1 MSAKGFSREFKL
13 AAIARMD
20 AGEKVARI
28 ARDLGIARLT
38 LYKWRDQLRQRG
50 IVGKRDRPIKSAD
63 GRSGAVERVPPPEL
77 PAELVR
83 ARERIA
89 ELERKVGQQQ
99 VELDF
104 FRGALRR
111 IEASRQ
117 PTNGPG
123 ATESSPR
130 SRR

>member
-1 MSAKGFSREFKL
+1 MR
-13 AAIARMD
+13 
-20 AGEKVARI
+20 GESVARV
-28 ARDLGIARLT
+28 ARDFGVSRKT
-38 LYKWRDQLRQRG
+38 LYQWRDQLRQG
-50 IVGKRDRPIKSAD
+50 AAKSAD
-63 GRSGAVERVPPPEL
+63 DAPGALERVPRPEL

-89 ELERKVGQQQ
+89 ELERKIGQQQ

-111 IEASRQ
+111 IEASHQ
-117 PTNGPG
+117 PSDGPG
-123 ATESSPR
+123 VTESSPR

>member
-20 AGEKVARI
+20 AGEKVARV
-28 ARDLGIARLT
+28 ARDLGISRKT
-38 LYKWRDQLRQRG
+38 LYDWRDRLSQSGR
-50 IVGKRDRPIKSAD
+50 KRAPR
-63 GRSGAVERVPPPEL
+63 VVPPPEL

-104 FRGALRR
+104 FKGALRR
-111 IEASRQ
+111 IEASRR
-117 PTNGPG
+117 PSDGPG
-123 ATESSPR
+123 VTESSPR

>member
-1 MSAKGFSREFKL
+1 MSGKAFSREFRLTAL
-13 AAIARMD
+13 AQMD
-20 AGEKVARI
+20 AGEKIARVARDFGVS
-28 ARDLGIARLT
+28 RKT
-38 LYKWRDQLRQRG
+38 LYQWRDQ
-50 IVGKRDRPIKSAD
+50 VGQGAVIGRR
-63 GRSGAVERVPPPEL
+63 GRSTKSPDEPSGGLERVRPPEL

-111 IEASRQ
+111 IEASRR
-117 PTNGPG
+117 PSDGPG
-123 ATESSPR
+123 VTESSPR

>member
-13 AAIARMD
+13 AAIARID

-28 ARDLGIARLT
+28 ARDLGVSRVA
-38 LYKWRDQLRQRG
+38 LYRWRDQLRRG
-50 IVGKRDRPIKSAD
+50 GVVGRRVRSAGSAD
-63 GRSGAVERVPPPEL
+63 KPSGAVERVPPPEL

-89 ELERKVGQQQ
+89 ELERKVGQQE

-104 FRGALRR
+104 FKGALRR

-117 PTNGPG
+117 PTDGRG

>member
-1 MSAKGFSREFKL
+1 MSGKSFSREFKL
-13 AAIARMD
+13 AAIARMG
-20 AGEKVARI
+20 AGEKIARV
-28 ARDLGIARLT
+28 ARDLGVSRKT
-38 LYKWRDQLRQRG
+38 LYQWRDG
-50 IVGKRDRPIKSAD
+50 VIGKRGRSTKSA
-63 GRSGAVERVPPPEL
+63 GEPSGALERVRPPEL

-104 FRGALRR
+104 FKGALRR
-111 IEASRQ
+111 IEASRR
-117 PTNGPG
+117 PSDGPG
-123 ATESSPR
+123 VTESSPR

>member
-1 MSAKGFSREFKL
+1 MSTKGFSREFKL
-13 AAIARMD
+13 AAIARID
-20 AGEKVARI
+20 SGEKVARV
-28 ARDLGIARLT
+28 ARDLGVARLT
-38 LYKWRDQLRQRG
+38 LYKWRDQLRRG
-50 IVGKRDRPIKSAD
+50 GIAHKRGRPTTSLQS
-63 GRSGAVERVPPPEL
+63 SGVLERVPLPEL

-117 PTNGPG
+117 PSDGLG
-123 ATESSPR
+123 ETESSPR

>member
-13 AAIARMD
+13 AAVDRMD
-20 AGEKVARI
+20 AGEKIARI
-28 ARDLGIARLT
+28 ARDLGVSRRT
-38 LYKWRDQLRQRG
+38 LYKWRNQRRQSGMKSHDQ
-50 IVGKRDRPIKSAD
+50 S
-63 GRSGAVERVPPPEL
+63 SGALERAPRPEL

-104 FRGALRR
+104 FKGALRR

-117 PTNGPG
+117 PSDGPG